1 MLSDQKKTDSI
12 FFKRNSCRHFTPFVL
27 LKDHIR
33 NGRTEQ
39 HVRIP
44 VWINPFTCF

>member
-27 LKDHIR
+27 LKDHIYLLL
-33 NGRTEQ
+33 TQEE
-39 HVRIP
+39 
-44 VWINPFTCF
+44 